1 MQGRCDQSVQQ
12 DLHAL
17 ARTMAMS
24 CSTQSHS
31 RPLIVYLDSSDF
43 SVLSDNRQKTEM
55 HMRVEQRLLDW
66 QEAGAIQLRF
76 SYAHVI
82 EAAAVRQTDVGAAR
96 SRLLHIQRLC
106 GKSALVDPFSL
117 FEAEV
122 RAVAQA
128 PQKQSWSSVY
138 RDDGYWMPPLGD
150 LGIEFPS
157 LATSLEDALAS
168 TTNNRA
174 ERRRAKRLFDSTGR
188 LRTAKQ
194 LPADELGPEVHRQL
208 DQYPLT
214 AEGRRQVIRFIRG
227 HGSKAQVLEA
237 IESSMI
243 DLRTFSEWYERQWD
257 RTAPLSQFLR
267 KIGDDLRQSM
277 QDARLGVQRAH
288 EALQGTGA
296 SHKTTP
302 AIQAALDD
310 GLRSV
315 PDSML
320 LRLASV
326 FGLSLSESAHCS
338 WEQTPSLLAVS
349 QILCHVARLSALP
362 ANGGRPS
369 KASDLGDA
377 LHAIYLPYVDILR
390 VDGFTGNAI
399 KDARL
404 PCPTTVVTK
413 LLELPAAIEKRLQTQ
428 SDAKI
433 RGAAQLAD

>member
-1 MQGRCDQSVQQ
+1 MQRRYDQSVQQ

-24 CSTQSHS
+24 RSAQTHR

-43 SVLSDNRQKTEM
+43 SVLSDSRQKTEM

-82 EAAAVRQTDVGAAR
+82 EAAAVRQTDVRAAG
-96 SRLLHIQRLC
+96 SRLLHIRRLC

-128 PQKQSWSSVY
+128 PQKRSWSSVY

-150 LGIEFPS
+150 LDIEFPS
-157 LATSLEDALAS
+157 LANSMEDALTS
-168 TTNNRA
+168 ITSNRA
-174 ERRRAKRLFDSTGR
+174 ERRNAKRLFDSAGR

-194 LPADELGPEVHRQL
+194 LLAHDLGPEVHSQL

-243 DLRTFSEWYERQWD
+243 DLGTFAEWYERQWEI
-257 RTAPLSQFLR
+257 TAPLSQFLR

-277 QDARLGVQRAH
+277 HDARLGVQRAH
-288 EALQGTGA
+288 EALHSMGA

-302 AIQAALDD
+302 VIQAALED
-310 GLRSV
+310 GQRSV

-338 WEQTPSLLAVS
+338 WELTPSLLAVS

-404 PCPTTVVTK
+404 PCQTTIVTK
-413 LLELPAAIEKRLQTQ
+413 LLELPAAIEKRLQT
-428 SDAKI
+428 
-433 RGAAQLAD
+433 